1 MVKKELVVTNKT
13 GLHMRPA
20 HHVVQEAKKYTC
32 NIQLIKKDDKR
43 SANLKSLVSLLK
55 ISVHQNTEVEI
66 VCEGEDENNAA
77 EALEKIITSL
87 ED

>member
-1 MVKKELVVTNKT
+1 MIKKELIITNKT

-32 NIQLIKKDDKR
+32 DIRLIKKNDKK

-55 ISVHQNTEVEI
+55 ISVSQNTEVEI
-66 VCEGEDENNAA
+66 ICEGEDEKNAA
-77 EALEKIITSL
+77 TALEKVISSL
-87 ED
+87 VD